1 MKTRITD
8 LFGIQYPIIQGAMQ
22 WLSKPKLAA
31 AVSNAG
37 GLGTINMTTYD
48 TPEAFQQDIQLLK
61 TLTDKPF
68 CVNLSLLPDTK
79 PDGPIKGFLQAITEE
94 KVRIVET
101 AGSSPKPFMD
111 TLKGAGCLVMH
122 KIPDSRFAHTAQEV
136 GCDAVCIVGYEGG
149 GHPGMAGVGSLV
161 QWPLTTERCTLP
173 VVGAGGVCDGRT
185 LYAALAAGLDGV
197 MVGTRFL
204 MAQETDIGPRLRQT
218 VIDARETDTVLTQ
231 TSIRNALRSLKTQG
245 ALDIIAFEQ
254 HHPTFDELYPLI
266 RGTVTKAAYEQDEP
280 QAAQIAIGQVLGR
293 IHDAFLSVAEHI
305 KKFSRLERH
314 KTKAFLVTIVENKA
328 IDLYRKK
335 THRKEEILW
344 EETTGLAPAYEPEDG
359 LTRCIL
365 KLPARYREFLRLK
378 HELGYSTKEVAEL
391 MGISWP
397 AARKLEQRARDR
409 LEELCRE
416 EGIL

>member
-204 MAQETDIGPRLRQT
+204 MAR
-218 VIDARETDTVLTQ
+218 
-231 TSIRNALRSLKTQG
+231 
-245 ALDIIAFEQ
+245 
-254 HHPTFDELYPLI
+254 
-266 RGTVTKAAYEQDEP
+266 
-280 QAAQIAIGQVLGR
+280 
-293 IHDAFLSVAEHI
+293 
-305 KKFSRLERH
+305 
-314 KTKAFLVTIVENKA
+314 
-328 IDLYRKK
+328 
-335 THRKEEILW
+335 
-344 EETTGLAPAYEPEDG
+344 APAAPNGHRRQGDRHRPHPDQHPQRPALPENPG
-359 LTRCIL
+359 G
-365 KLPARYREFLRLK
+365 PGHHRL
-378 HELGYSTKEVAEL
+378 
-391 MGISWP
+391 
-397 AARKLEQRARDR
+397 
-409 LEELCRE
+409 
-416 EGIL
+416 

>member
-161 QWPLTTERCTLP
+161 Q
-173 VVGAGGVCDGRT
+173 
-185 LYAALAAGLDGV
+185 
-197 MVGTRFL
+197 
-204 MAQETDIGPRLRQT
+204 
-218 VIDARETDTVLTQ
+218 
-231 TSIRNALRSLKTQG
+231 
-245 ALDIIAFEQ
+245 
-254 HHPTFDELYPLI
+254 
-266 RGTVTKAAYEQDEP
+266 
-280 QAAQIAIGQVLGR
+280 
-293 IHDAFLSVAEHI
+293 
-305 KKFSRLERH
+305 
-314 KTKAFLVTIVENKA
+314 
-328 IDLYRKK
+328 
-335 THRKEEILW
+335 
-344 EETTGLAPAYEPEDG
+344 
-359 LTRCIL
+359 
-365 KLPARYREFLRLK
+365 
-378 HELGYSTKEVAEL
+378 
-391 MGISWP
+391 
-397 AARKLEQRARDR
+397 
-409 LEELCRE
+409 
-416 EGIL
+416 

>member
-101 AGSSPKPFMD
+101 AGSS
-111 TLKGAGCLVMH
+111 
-122 KIPDSRFAHTAQEV
+122 PDSRFAHTAQEV

-293 IHDAFLSVAEHI
+293 IHDV
-305 KKFSRLERH
+305 K
-314 KTKAFLVTIVENKA
+314 
-328 IDLYRKK
+328 
-335 THRKEEILW
+335 
-344 EETTGLAPAYEPEDG
+344 
-359 LTRCIL
+359 
-365 KLPARYREFLRLK
+365 
-378 HELGYSTKEVAEL
+378 
-391 MGISWP
+391 P
-397 AARKLEQRARDR
+397 AAQIIREMV
-409 LEELCRE
+409 EELYDMHQRVSAM
-416 EGIL
+416 L

>member
-79 PDGPIKGFLQAITEE
+79 PDGLLQAITEE

-173 VVGAGGVCDGRT
+173 VVGAGPCTPPWLPAWTG
-185 LYAALAAGLDGV
+185 LWSALGSSW
-197 MVGTRFL
+197 
-204 MAQETDIGPRLRQT
+204 PRRQT
-218 VIDARETDTVLTQ
+218 SGPDCAK
-231 TSIRNALRSLKTQG
+231 RSSTPG
-245 ALDIIAFEQ
+245 R
-254 HHPTFDELYPLI
+254 PTPSSP
-266 RGTVTKAAYEQDEP
+266 RPASATP
-280 QAAQIAIGQVLGR
+280 C
-293 IHDAFLSVAEHI
+293 
-305 KKFSRLERH
+305 
-314 KTKAFLVTIVENKA
+314 
-328 IDLYRKK
+328 
-335 THRKEEILW
+335 
-344 EETTGLAPAYEPEDG
+344 AP
-359 LTRCIL
+359 
-365 KLPARYREFLRLK
+365 
-378 HELGYSTKEVAEL
+378 
-391 MGISWP
+391 
-397 AARKLEQRARDR
+397 
-409 LEELCRE
+409 
-416 EGIL
+416 